1 MSVHKFTEAESQF
14 FEAMEH
20 ISPMRAETQATALQT
35 FKSFLFIFF
44 LLASI
49 LCVRRS
55 LIFA

>member
-20 ISPMRAETQATALQT
+20 ISPIKAETQATALQT

-44 LLASI
+44 LLALI
-49 LCVRRS
+49 LCAWRS
-55 LIFA
+55 RVFA